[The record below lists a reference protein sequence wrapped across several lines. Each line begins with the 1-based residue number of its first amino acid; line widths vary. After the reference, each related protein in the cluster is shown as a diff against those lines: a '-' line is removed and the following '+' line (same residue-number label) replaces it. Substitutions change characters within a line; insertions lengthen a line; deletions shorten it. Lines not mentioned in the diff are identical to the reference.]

1 MSMTWVGAALIGL
14 VSVSMPVSASANVI
28 YSFSPSTVAYPDG
41 EFNSPIYGEGFKIE
55 GGVGFTLELKDAAFD
70 KGSFSLEGSDGESA
84 IFNGSTLYG
93 DVSKFTYFYAQDYYS
108 VTPNFVYGTV
118 RLFLALSP
126 SGDVLS
132 GSIYWGGRDTGLNL
146 TIENNFVSG
155 TWGAD
160 WPNCSGCFESGILT
174 RRITAAPEPAS
185 LALFGI
191 GLAGLVVA
199 RRRTA

>member
-1 MSMTWVGAALIGL
+1 MGVVLIGL
-14 VSVSMPVSASANVI
+14 VSTTMPVPVSANVI
-28 YSFSPSTVAYPDG
+28 YNFSPSTVAYPDG
-41 EFNSPIYGEGFKIE
+41 EYDSPFYSGVGFRL
-55 GGVGFTLELKDAAFD
+55 GDGVGFTLELRDAAFD

-84 IFNGSTLYG
+84 ILNGSTLYG
-93 DVSKFTYFYAQDYYS
+93 DVDNFVYFYAQDYN

-118 RLFLALSP
+118 GLFLALSP

-160 WPNCSGCFESGILT
+160 WPNCSGCLESGTLT

-185 LALFGI
+185 LVLFGI